1 MAAEESERER
11 MGLALHRGPKAE
23 RRVIFGAVAD
33 RKAMELVTAK
43 EILQEVFG
51 ASRSEVEEMIRLRLE
66 LQAAI

>member
-1 MAAEESERER
+1 MA
-11 MGLALHRGPKAE
+11 LALHRGPKAE
-23 RRVIFGAVAD
+23 RRAIFEAVAD
-33 RKAMELVTAK
+33 RKALELVTAK

>member
-1 MAAEESERER
+1 M
-11 MGLALHRGPKAE
+11 ALHRGPKAK
-23 RRVIFGAVAD
+23 RRTVFGAVAD
-33 RKAMELVTAK
+33 RKALELFTAK